1 MKQNQTIVKALT
13 ALVIAF
19 GVQNTASAQFGGL
32 LKKAK
37 QKVENKVNDTK
48 SSAVNQ
54 ASNSASETTGGSTNT
69 TNSNVKWRWEDKSL
83 SFYNNVHWNGSKSE
97 EYKYQEEQYIS
108 QICFVSG
115 LDS

>member
-1 MKQNQTIVKALT
+1 MKQNQTIVKALA
-13 ALVIAF
+13 ALAIAF

-54 ASNSASETTGGSTNT
+54 ASNSASETTGVSTNT
-69 TNSNVKWRWEDKSL
+69 TNSNE
-83 SFYNNVHWNGSKSE
+83 
-97 EYKYQEEQYIS
+97 
-108 QICFVSG
+108 CFVPTMFYQLWNIIICSNNNIRKFR
-115 LDS
+115 